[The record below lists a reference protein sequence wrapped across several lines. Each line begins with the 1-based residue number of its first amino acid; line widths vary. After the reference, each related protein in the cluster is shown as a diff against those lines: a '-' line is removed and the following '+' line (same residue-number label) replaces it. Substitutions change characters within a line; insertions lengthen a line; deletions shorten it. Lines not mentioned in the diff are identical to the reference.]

1 MVFFKNKRLLNYAQR
16 IKRLRISAILLL
28 LLLLVPLSVLL
39 YFSYQQSQQNRL
51 VEYEKEASN
60 LARVINRKL
69 FRKLS
74 VSNQIPADA
83 FNYYRYIYNPLTKQT
98 QQMLS
103 PLAQLNSEQTI
114 RGLVGYFQIDGQGNF
129 NSPIWPYAITSNIEN
144 TGQQNHTLEMITR
157 REIATSVYQ
166 MVNHSNTV
174 KQMLIH
180 GFSVKNSQFNISFD
194 LPEYLIFYR
203 VVEVIDQPVLQGYL
217 VKRAPY
223 LHQQIADVLEL
234 RSFDIPMLVT
244 LKKVEKS
251 VADTYFLYSP
261 STEEEPDISQPRDV
275 DVRYKQ
281 QFIFETNLHWPYRNY
296 KVVLSSAPLPIA
308 QSMIYSLIFNA
319 VMFLAIVSACYG
331 FYRFSVKQ
339 LALGEEKVNFISA
352 VSHELK
358 TPLTSIKMYSE
369 MLKSGMVA
377 SEQHKDEYYD
387 FICDESERLARLIDN
402 ILQLSAFERQQ
413 QKVAPEYTPL
423 TVLQDIIRSKTA
435 SLTENHRFEQ
445 VHIME
450 LAHYEHAQA
459 YIEVDAFTQ
468 IVINI
473 TDNAV
478 KFFESAG
485 IDDPARRKIEFTFR
499 KHPTHKGMVQ
509 LEIRDYGNG
518 ISKAQEEKIFELF
531 YRGSSELT
539 RNSKGTGIGLAL
551 VRELVLAQQG
561 EIQVQ
566 ARHPG
571 LAMLVSFPMR

>member
-1 MVFFKNKRLLNYAQR
+1 MMLFKNKRLLNYAQR

-28 LLLLVPLSVLL
+28 LLLLIPLSVLL

-103 PLAQLNSEQTI
+103 PLAELNGEQTI
-114 RGLVGYFQIDGQGNF
+114 RGLVGYFQIDREGNF
-129 NSPIWPYAITSNIEN
+129 NSPIWPYAITSNIEDS
-144 TGQQNHTLEMITR
+144 GQKNQTLEMITR

-166 MVNHSNTV
+166 TIFESNTV
-174 KQMLIH
+174 KQMLTH
-180 GFSVKNSQFNISFD
+180 GVSAKNSQFNISFD

-223 LHQQIADVLEL
+223 LHQQVADVLEL

-244 LKKVEKS
+244 LKEIEKS

-261 STEEEPDISQPRDV
+261 STEEPDISQPLDV

-296 KVVLSSAPLPIA
+296 EVVLSSASLPIA

-319 VMFLAIVSACYG
+319 VMCLAIVSACYG

-377 SEQHKDEYYD
+377 SEQHKGEYYD

-413 QKVAPEYTPL
+413 QKVTPEYTPL

-435 SLTENHRFEQ
+435 SLTENHHFEQ

-450 LAHYEHAQA
+450 LAHYERAQA

-485 IDDPARRKIEFTFR
+485 IDDPSRRKIEFTFR
-499 KHPTHKGMVQ
+499 RHPTHKGMVQ

-561 EIQVQ
+561 EVQVQ

-571 LAMLVSFPMR
+571 LAMLISFPMK